1 MELKTFLR
9 LIKKSQRA
17 FAKSID
23 VSPVSLARYLNGNR
37 FPEKK
42 VLKKI
47 AKSSDNIVTADDFL
61 FLQDKSTKLS
71 EQEKKE
77 MLNMLQYLRI
87 GSKKYI
93 GKAITMIESS
103 LEKDRLLSEFFIS
116 NFKNENKSIRVGITG
131 VPGVGKSTFIESLGE
146 SLTKDSKKVAVLA
159 IDPSSQKSGGSILG
173 DKTRMEKL
181 STNEK
186 AFIRPSPSQGQLGGV
201 AKKTRESILC
211 LEEAGF
217 NIIFVETMGVGQA
230 ETIVNDMVDIFLV
243 LLLPS
248 GGDELQG
255 IKKGLIE
262 MADIIVVNKADN
274 DLINVAKKTVK
285 DYENALEITGRQ
297 TNHYGPRVFSCSSIS
312 SKGIDTIW
320 SFIEKFIDNKKKE
333 QTFEQ
338 RRLDQKIN
346 WLWESIELKVDDCI
360 DSKLKKNDLVHI
372 IEKKIK
378 SGEISFHTGS
388 RLIFEIF
395 KRI

>member
-23 VSPVSLARYLNGNR
+23 VSPISLARYLNGNR

-47 AKSSDNIVTADDFL
+47 AKSSDNMVTADDFL
-61 FLQDKSTKLS
+61 FLQEKSNKLS

-77 MLNMLQYLRI
+77 MLNMLKWLRN

-274 DLINVAKKTVK
+274 DLINAAKKTVK

-312 SKGIDTIW
+312 SMGIDAIW

-333 QTFEQ
+333 QTFEK

-346 WLWESIELKVDDCI
+346 WLWESVELKVDDCI
-360 DSKLKKNDLVHI
+360 DSKLKKNDLVHK

-388 RLIFEIF
+388 RLIFEIL